1 MNPFFVLKQQAIR
14 LGAFY
19 LFIGA
24 QEVRTP
30 ADRGNEFEFIPVCSD
45 FVIV

>member
-1 MNPFFVLKQQAIR
+1 MNPFFSFEAASDP

-24 QEVRTP
+24 QEARTP
-30 ADRGNEFEFIPVCSD
+30 ADRGCEFEFIPVCSD